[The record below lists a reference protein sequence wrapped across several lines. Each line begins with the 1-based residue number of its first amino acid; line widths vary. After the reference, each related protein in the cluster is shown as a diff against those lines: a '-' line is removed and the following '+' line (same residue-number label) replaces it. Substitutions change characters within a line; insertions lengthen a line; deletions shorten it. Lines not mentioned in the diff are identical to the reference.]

1 MGIQFDSNGL
11 VIQNLSEILDERENT
26 CRPILGNDFV
36 ISGESAVAN
45 LQAVDADR
53 EEDIQELFDLIEN
66 NGWKG
71 KITNNRWIL
80 CRLK

>member
-1 MGIQFDSNGL
+1 ML
-11 VIQNLSEILDERENT
+11 LSEFKNT
-26 CRPILGNDFV
+26 LKIDQHWFLHGVNINQTWRNFIFALHG
-36 ISGESAVAN
+36 
-45 LQAVDADR
+45 DR
-53 EEDIQELFDLIEN
+53 IYSTGLLYSEEKEDIQELFDLIEN